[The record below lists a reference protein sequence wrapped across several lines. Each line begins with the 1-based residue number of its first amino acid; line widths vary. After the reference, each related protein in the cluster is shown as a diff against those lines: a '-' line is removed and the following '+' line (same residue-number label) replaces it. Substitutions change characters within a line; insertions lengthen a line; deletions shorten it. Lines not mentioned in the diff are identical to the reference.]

1 MVSKQELVKKDQA
14 HWFHPLGMP
23 AEAPHF
29 IFTKGEGCYLW
40 DIDGNKYLDFSS
52 GGVHLCNLGHCH
64 PKLIEAATK
73 QMNEFC
79 YYSSG
84 APVASNI
91 PAIEYCDEL
100 AGVLPA
106 GIDHVYLTVTGT
118 ESTES
123 CIQIARAYWESVGEM
138 GKYKII
144 ALDRAYHGSSQL
156 SRSMTG
162 AHVGL
167 SCFSRRS
174 PEVVKMPNFVTG
186 IENCFKTEEENARY
200 LEQVI
205 QQEGADTISCVMAEV
220 AQGNGGVVWPGEKW
234 WPITREICSKH
245 NILLIADEVQT
256 GFCRTGKFWGVDHY
270 GVIPDM
276 VSMAKGINGG
286 ILPFGAVGFSNKI
299 FDAMVS
305 SKKKLMSYTTSDGNA
320 VVLATALAALRIY
333 RDEKMADRVAKL
345 GALLSKRLNEF
356 TKLPVV
362 DAPMGKGLYQSFL
375 ISLNK
380 TTGKPYN
387 AAATVA
393 AREKLS
399 AECLKQGLM
408 LTYCDGYPHRQPI
421 VPPFIITEEELNH
434 GLDVIYS
441 VLKDIKPV

>member
-1 MVSKQELVKKDQA
+1 MVSKQELIKKDEA
-14 HWFHPLGMP
+14 HWFHPLGTA
-23 AEAPHF
+23 AESPHF
-29 IFTKGEGCYLW
+29 IFTKGEGVYLW
-40 DIDGNKYLDFSS
+40 DIDGNKYMDLSS
-52 GGVHLCNLGHCH
+52 GGVHLCNLGHSH

-73 QMNEFC
+73 QMKEFS
-79 YYSSG
+79 YYSAG

-91 PAIEYCDEL
+91 PAIEYCSAL
-100 AGVLPA
+100 AEVLPA

-123 CIQIARAYWESVGEM
+123 CIQIARAYWESVGEL

-144 ALDRAYHGSSQL
+144 CLDRAYHGGSQL
-156 SRSMTG
+156 ARSMTG
-162 AHVGL
+162 AHIGL
-167 SCFSRRS
+167 SCYSRRN

-186 IENCFKTEEENARY
+186 IENCFKTVEENARY

-205 QQEGADTISCVMAEV
+205 QQEGADTISCLMAEV
-220 AQGNGGVVWPGEKW
+220 AQGNGGVVWPGDEW

-270 GVIPDM
+270 GVVPDM
-276 VSMAKGINGG
+276 ISMAKGINSG

-299 FDAMVS
+299 FDALAK
-305 SKKKLMSYTTSDGNA
+305 SKKRLMSYTTSDGNA
-320 VVLATALAALRIY
+320 VVVATALAALKIY
-333 RDEKMADRVAKL
+333 KEEKMADRVAKL
-345 GALLSKRLNEF
+345 GAQLSKRLNEF

-380 TTGKPYN
+380 TTGSPYN
-387 AAATVA
+387 AEATTA
-393 AREKLS
+393 AREYLS
-399 AECLKQGLM
+399 SGCLKQGIM

-421 VPPFIITEEELNH
+421 VPPFIITEEELDH
-434 GLDVIYS
+434 ALDVIYS
-441 VLKDIKPV
+441 VLKEIKPV

>member
-1 MVSKQELVKKDQA
+1 
-14 HWFHPLGMP
+14 
-23 AEAPHF
+23 
-29 IFTKGEGCYLW
+29 
-40 DIDGNKYLDFSS
+40 
-52 GGVHLCNLGHCH
+52 
-64 PKLIEAATK
+64 
-73 QMNEFC
+73 
-79 YYSSG
+79 
-84 APVASNI
+84 
-91 PAIEYCDEL
+91 
-100 AGVLPA
+100 
-106 GIDHVYLTVTGT
+106 
-118 ESTES
+118 
-123 CIQIARAYWESVGEM
+123 
-138 GKYKII
+138 
-144 ALDRAYHGSSQL
+144 
-156 SRSMTG
+156 
-162 AHVGL
+162 
-167 SCFSRRS
+167 
-174 PEVVKMPNFVTG
+174 
-186 IENCFKTEEENARY
+186 
-200 LEQVI
+200 
-205 QQEGADTISCVMAEV
+205 MAEV
-220 AQGNGGVVWPGEKW
+220 AQGNGGVVWPGDKW

-276 VSMAKGINGG
+276 ISMAKGINGG

-299 FDAMVS
+299 FDAMVN

-333 RDEKMADRVAKL
+333 KDGMADRVAKL

-393 AREKLS
+393 AREKLT

-421 VPPFIITEEELNH
+421 VPPFIITEEQLNH
-434 GLDVIYS
+434 GLDIIYS

>member
-1 MVSKQELVKKDQA
+1 MVSKQELIKKDEA
-14 HWFHPLGMP
+14 HWFHPLGTA
-23 AEAPHF
+23 AESPHF
-29 IFTKGEGCYLW
+29 IFTKGEGVYLW
-40 DIDGNKYLDFSS
+40 DIDGNKYMDLSS
-52 GGVHLCNLGHCH
+52 GGVHLCNLGHNH

-79 YYSSG
+79 YYSAG

-91 PAIEYCDEL
+91 PAIEYCHAL
-100 AGVLPA
+100 AEALPA
-106 GIDHVYLTVTGT
+106 GIDHVYLTCTGS

-123 CIQIARAYWESVGEM
+123 CIQIARAYWESVGEL

-144 ALDRAYHGSSQL
+144 CMDRAYHGATQL

-162 AHVGL
+162 AHIGL
-167 SCFSRRS
+167 SCYSRRN

-186 IENCFKTEEENARY
+186 IENCFKTVEENARY

-205 QQEGADTISCVMAEV
+205 QQEGADTISCLMAEV
-220 AQGNGGVVWPGEKW
+220 AQGNGGVVWPGDEW

-270 GVIPDM
+270 GVVPDM
-276 VSMAKGINGG
+276 VSMAKGINSG

-299 FDAMVS
+299 FDALAKS
-305 SKKKLMSYTTSDGNA
+305 NKRLMSYTTSDGNA
-320 VVLATALAALRIY
+320 VVVATALAALKLY
-333 RDEKMADRVAKL
+333 NDGMAERVAKL
-345 GALLSKRLNEF
+345 GAQLSKRLNEF

-380 TTGKPYN
+380 TTGSPYN
-387 AAATVA
+387 AEATTA
-393 AREKLS
+393 AREKLN
-399 AECLKQGLM
+399 AGCLKQGVM

-421 VPPFIITEEELNH
+421 VPPFIITEEELDH
-434 GLDVIYS
+434 ALDVIYS
-441 VLKDIKPV
+441 VLKEIKPV